1 MDGEGLSKRV
11 LEIGTKK
18 FIVCVPMY
26 EDTVIELVQVLA
38 HHKEKQL
45 GMEGSHT
52 VTKLQLVLIIL

>member
-1 MDGEGLSKRV
+1 
-11 LEIGTKK
+11 
-18 FIVCVPMY
+18 MY
-26 EDTVIELVQVLA
+26 EDTVIELAQVLA